1 MPTPSVRAHAPVRV
15 ADCGG
20 WSDTWFAEHGEV
32 CHVAMEPGIEVIVG
46 TGSGPGDEFLQ
57 ACLVEAQ
64 APAET
69 SVEVVPTGIPLGAAV
84 GTSASLAVAIIRAVD
99 LLVDRPRTTAQL
111 AEAAHRVETVQLGQ
125 QSGIQDQIAAAFGGV
140 NHIVMTAYPTNT
152 VRSLRLSAST
162 AQALASGMVTVY
174 LGRPHSSSAMHEA
187 VIESLGSG
195 DGLPALELIRQ
206 SATAAAAALVAG
218 DLAAYGHA
226 LIAHHE
232 AQRELHPDLVS
243 ADADQ
248 VAALAREH
256 CALGW
261 KTNGAGGEGGSVTVF
276 APGVAV
282 AVERELAAA
291 GFTTLRLRPAGTG
304 ATAIFESIVAIDG

>member
-1 MPTPSVRAHAPVRV
+1 V

-20 WSDTWFAEHGEV
+20 WTDTWFAGHGEV

-46 TGSGPGDEFLQ
+46 TGNGPGDVFLQ
-57 ACLVEAQ
+57 ACLAEAG
-64 APAET
+64 APPET

-84 GTSASLAVAIIRAVD
+84 GTSASLAVAIIHAVD
-99 LLVDRPRTTAQL
+99 LLIDSPRPTAQL
-111 AEAAHRVETVQLGQ
+111 AAAAHRVETVQLGQ

-140 NHIVMTAYPTNT
+140 NHVVMTAYPTNT
-152 VRSLRLSAST
+152 VRSLRLSAKT
-162 AQALASGMVTVY
+162 AQALASGLVTVY

-232 AQRELHPDLVS
+232 AQRELHPALVS
-243 ADADQ
+243 AEADQ
-248 VAALAREH
+248 VTALAREH

-276 APGVAV
+276 APGAAV

-291 GFTTLRLRPAGTG
+291 GFATLRLQPAATG
-304 ATAIFESIVAIDG
+304 ATARFESTVAVDG